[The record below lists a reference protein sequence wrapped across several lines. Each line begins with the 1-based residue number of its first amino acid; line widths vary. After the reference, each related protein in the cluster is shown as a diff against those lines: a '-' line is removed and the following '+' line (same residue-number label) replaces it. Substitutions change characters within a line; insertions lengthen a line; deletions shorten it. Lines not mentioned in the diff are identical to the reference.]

1 MIMNRKIDEE
11 IINGY
16 VRTGAACPEIK
27 VADPFY
33 NANEIIRIIK
43 NADSEKIQ
51 LLAFPELSISGY
63 TCQDL
68 FLQSHLIKSC
78 ENALSRV
85 LEKTVNINMIV
96 ALGMPVKVN
105 DKLFNCAVVIHQ
117 GRILGVVP
125 KIYIPNSKEF
135 YEKRWFVSGKNITHM
150 EITLSGQ
157 KTVFGSVLFKTG
169 SPEVIFGVEIC
180 EDLWAAIP
188 PSSFMGICGAKI
200 ILNLSASNELVGKS
214 RYRKNLILM
223 QSAKCIC
230 GYVYASSGV
239 HESTTDIV
247 FSGETLIAENG
258 ISLSEGKRFSRD
270 SVLIFSDIDV
280 SKLSH
285 DRVANA
291 NYSDSYENLQGY
303 KIYNTVDIDCKLNIP
318 DYNLLLQREI
328 SKTPFIPGD
337 TNKIS
342 ENCSEIFNIQTAG
355 LAKRMEHTNL
365 NKVVLGISGGLDST
379 LALLVAHKTFELL
392 GIPESNIIGITMPGF
407 GTTDHTYTNAI
418 DLMENLGVTIREI
431 DIKPACLLHFKDIGH
446 DENIHDITYEN
457 TQARERTQILM
468 DIANKE
474 NALVVGTGD
483 LSELALGWC
492 TYNGDH
498 MSMYGVNSSVPKT
511 LIIHIIKYIS
521 RSVEKR
527 AGAILEKI
535 LNTPISPELL
545 PPDKDGEINQ
555 KTENI
560 IGPYILHDF
569 FLYSFLRNSDSPA
582 KTLFLAKKVF
592 IPEYS
597 EDQVENAFNIFISRF
612 FSQQFKRSCMPDGP
626 KVGSVSLSPRGDW
639 KMPSD
644 ASGEIWKI
652 VNQ

>member
-1 MIMNRKIDEE
+1 MDKNYIDE
-11 IINGY
+11 INNGY
-16 VRTGAACPEIK
+16 VRVGAACPKIK
-27 VADPFY
+27 VANPVY
-33 NANEIIRIIK
+33 NSEEIIRIIK
-43 NADSEKIQ
+43 MADVKEIQ

-78 ENALSRV
+78 EMALSRI
-85 LEKTVNINMIV
+85 LRETEKINMII
-96 ALGMPVKVN
+96 ALGIPVKVN
-105 DKLFNCAVVIHQ
+105 DKLFNCGVIICQ
-117 GRILGVVP
+117 GRILGAVP
-125 KIYIPNSKEF
+125 KTYIPNSKEF
-135 YEKRWFVSGKNITHM
+135 YEKRWFFSGN
-150 EITLSGQ
+150 EIENQEIKLAGQ
-157 KTVFGSVLFKTG
+157 KTDFGSLLFKIKN
-169 SPEVIFGVEIC
+169 PEVTFGVEIC
-180 EDLWAAIP
+180 EDLWTVIP
-188 PSSFMGICGAKI
+188 PSSFMGIAGAKI

-214 RYRKNLILM
+214 NYRKNLILM

-230 GYVYASSGV
+230 GYVYSSSGV

-258 ISLSEGKRFSRD
+258 ICMVEGKRFSRD
-270 SVLIFSDIDV
+270 SVLISSDIDV
-280 SKLSH
+280 AKLSH
-285 DRVANA
+285 DRVANTT
-291 NYSDSYENLQGY
+291 YSDSSGNFQGFKKY
-303 KIYNTVDIDCKLNIP
+303 KTIDYDCELNIP
-318 DYNLLLQREI
+318 DYDLSLQREI
-328 SKTPFIPGD
+328 SKTPFIPSD
-337 TNKIS
+337 LTKVS

-365 NKVVLGISGGLDST
+365 DKVVIGISGGLDST
-379 LALLVAHKTFELL
+379 LALLVARKTFELL
-392 GIPESNIIGITMPGF
+392 KIPTQNIVGVTMPGF
-407 GTTDHTYTNAI
+407 GTTGQTYINAI
-418 DLMENLGVTIREI
+418 ELMKNLEITVREI
-431 DIKPACLLHFKDIGH
+431 DIKPACILHFNDIGH
-446 DENIHDITYEN
+446 DTDKHDLTFEN

-474 NALVVGTGD
+474 NALVIGTGD

-498 MSMYGVNSSVPKT
+498 MSMYAVNSSVPKT

-521 RSVEKR
+521 QSVDQKSGE
-527 AGAILEKI
+527 ILDKI

-545 PPDKDGEINQ
+545 PPDKEGKIEQ

-569 FLYSFLRNSDSPA
+569 FLYSFLRNSDSPG

-592 IPEYS
+592 IPDYS
-597 EDQVENAFNIFISRF
+597 EQEIENAFNIFISRF

-639 KMPSD
+639 RMPSD